1 MIPRTPNVTG
11 SDGAPDSDPMADIAS
26 IVDDAML
33 AGLDPRRFA
42 FTSVYM
48 RFAEREPWER
58 AAADAGASWEDA
70 AYGSSQGHM
79 LRLSRAARPTLRDLT
94 RMRADALTFAHEH
107 AADWLSMSIE
117 DLQQAPSAWRLV
129 AVRTPGKD
137 EAINEQTFTWR
148 LRKKK
153 LRQVRR
159 RGWSGTP
166 TRLSI
171 RPKPM
176 AGIGSKSG
184 TA

>member
-58 AAADAGASWEDA
+58 AAADAGASWEVA

-117 DLQQAPSAWRLV
+117 DLQQAPSAWVSLT
-129 AVRTPGKD
+129 AHDDITLPEPRTSPD
-137 EAINEQTFTWR
+137 IDSDLQAPR
-148 LRKKK
+148 
-153 LRQVRR
+153 VH
-159 RGWSGTP
+159 RG
-166 TRLSI
+166 
-171 RPKPM
+171 
-176 AGIGSKSG
+176 G